1 MSIAQI
7 ALAWVLTRPGV
18 GGAIVGGTSAK
29 HIDRTLHAA
38 QALAPALTAEQQS
51 RLSEAS
57 SGAGGAIAAGDCYT
71 IERDPS
77 TPSGAALAPWT
88 NVGTLAKPPHWEEL
102 KRRTLETLR
111 LLVRPPRL
119 SAPQFSQHDNHGL
132 LVAHRIRARRR
143 CSRCPTPSRRLDCLP
158 PWVWPASRVWPALL
172 RHGSACCRSFGTT
185 LARAVRGAPR

>member
-29 HIDRTLHAA
+29 HIDRTLQAA

-119 SAPQFSQHDNHGL
+119 SAPQIASTTIMGRWWHTGSGRGGA
-132 LVAHRIRARRR
+132 VPAARRR
-143 CSRCPTPSRRLDCLP
+143 RGGWTACRLGCGRRRGCGRRYCDMAALAAG
-158 PWVWPASRVWPALL
+158 ASGQLW
-172 RHGSACCRSFGTT
+172 
-185 LARAVRGAPR
+185 RGR